1 MNFLQAKREKASQ
14 DLLPFRQERSRLAE
28 VRSVGFDQLADSR
41 LVLVGPDADDGLG
54 LLGAPVAV
62 PAIVDRGKAQ
72 DEVGIV
78 DWRATVEDGDN
89 ADTDGHEEGRDLS

>member
-1 MNFLQAKREKASQ
+1 
-14 DLLPFRQERSRLAE
+14 
-28 VRSVGFDQLADSR
+28 
-41 LVLVGPDADDGLG
+41 
-54 LLGAPVAV
+54 VAV